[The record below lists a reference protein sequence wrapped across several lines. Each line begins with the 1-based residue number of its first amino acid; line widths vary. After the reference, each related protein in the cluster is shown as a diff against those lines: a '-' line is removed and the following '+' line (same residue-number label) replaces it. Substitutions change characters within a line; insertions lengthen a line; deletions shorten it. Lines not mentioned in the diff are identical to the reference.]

1 MIPTLQILNAIKGRL
16 EEVQWTPPGGSPESA
31 FGEVRLFDS
40 TELVEAFAQLILS
53 KSRVALVIYT
63 GGRWSPMG
71 AMGSVGVRRIADVT
85 VVCSDRVLGNKTEAL
100 FGSQS
105 NPGAIA
111 LMELAAVA
119 LNARLISDPPCDSRP
134 TGDDML
140 SLKDARTTQPGRFA
154 ALLEL
159 EITGGLIPV
168 PDQDT
173 AAA

>member
-1 MIPTLQILNAIKGRL
+1 MIPTLQILNAIKARL
-16 EEVQWTPPGGSPESA
+16 EGVQWTPSGGSSESA
-31 FGEVRLFDS
+31 FGEVHLFDS
-40 TELVEAFAQLILS
+40 TDIVAAFAQLILS

-63 GGRWSPMG
+63 GGRWDPMG
-71 AMGSVGVRRIADVT
+71 ATGSVGVRRVPHVT

-100 FGSQS
+100 FGGAS

-119 LNARLISDPPCDSRP
+119 LNGRLIADPPCDSRP
-134 TGDDML
+134 TEDDML
-140 SLKDARTTQPGRFA
+140 SVEDTRTKQPGRFA

-159 EITGGLIPV
+159 EITGGLLPV